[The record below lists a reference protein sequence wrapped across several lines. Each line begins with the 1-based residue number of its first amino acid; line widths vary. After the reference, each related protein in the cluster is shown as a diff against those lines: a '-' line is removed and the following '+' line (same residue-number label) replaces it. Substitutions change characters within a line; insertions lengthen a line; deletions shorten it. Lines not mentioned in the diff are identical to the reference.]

1 MLRSLALTCLVAVAV
16 LLAVTSA
23 GCGEDATAPPPLRFA
38 PPTSLSAAS
47 GDGKLHLTWTPS
59 QDVDFPQFEGYRI
72 TINVVNSGRDS
83 SWTLPKTSRGALISG
98 LSNGEYYRVRVHSLA
113 TGGVPGTDSASIVW
127 SPAVRRRTDITG
139 AVITLYSLTSGR
151 RAAIDLGDD
160 SGRVELLEAESAA
173 FRTRGDIYAVIANMA
188 APFEL
193 VSAELY
199 PGGAG
204 MRTEFS
210 TVVTTAD
217 SLHLAT
223 RTAMPATSTYVDSG
237 VLIYQNDVS
246 RARIHYGRTRTAQG
260 WHYFRLLLRPGTDG
274 RLVREAGIDAHIVI
288 ELSYQTA
295 VNVPFG

>member
-1 MLRSLALTCLVAVAV
+1 MLRSLALACLVAVT
-16 LLAVTSA
+16 LTCA
-23 GCGEDATAPPPLRFA
+23 GCGEDATAPLPLRFA
-38 PPTSLSAAS
+38 PPTDLAVAS
-47 GDGKLHLTWTPS
+47 GDGKLHVTWTPS
-59 QDVDFPQFEGYRI
+59 IDESFPQFEGYRI

-83 SWTLPKTSRGALISG
+83 SWTLPKARRGMTIAG
-98 LSNGEYYRVRVHSLA
+98 LRNGEYYRVRVHALS
-113 TGGVPGTDSASIVW
+113 TGGVPGTDSAAIVW
-127 SPAVRRRTDITG
+127 SAAVQRRTDITG
-139 AVITLYSLTSGR
+139 APITLYSLTSGR

-160 SGRVELLEAESAA
+160 SGRVELLEVESAA
-173 FRTRGDIYAVIANMA
+173 FRARGNLYAVIANMA

-223 RTAMPATSTYVDSG
+223 RTTMPATSTYVDSG

-246 RARIHYGRTRTAQG
+246 RARIHFGRTRTSQG
-260 WHYFRLLLRPGTDG
+260 WHYFRMLVRPGTDG
-274 RLVREAGIDAHIVI
+274 RLVRGAGIDAHVVI

-295 VNVPFG
+295 ANVPFS